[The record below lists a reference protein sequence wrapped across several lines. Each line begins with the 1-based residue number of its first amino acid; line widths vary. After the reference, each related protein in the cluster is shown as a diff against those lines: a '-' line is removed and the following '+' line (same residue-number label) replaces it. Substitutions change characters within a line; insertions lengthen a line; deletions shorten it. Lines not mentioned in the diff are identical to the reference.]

1 MNKPCMYLCVFCL
14 GVLVGQGEVNPIMNL
29 VTILALLGAVLPIF
43 EEDAPEEEERRETK
57 TRLVHNPYYNRYKQ

>member
-29 VTILALLGAVLPIF
+29 VTILALIGSVLPVF
-43 EEDAPEEEERRETK
+43 EDTPQEEERREPK
-57 TRLVHNPYYNRYKQ
+57 TRLVQNSYYNRYKP